1 MQTDLV
7 CSCGQP
13 CENESSSAGIRG
25 NKRQNRN
32 WVYVLA
38 KRKTKRQNSKRSR
51 VGIEN
56 SLTIVTV
63 NEKRNVQQEPS
74 SDMRR

>member
-38 KRKTKRQNSKRSR
+38 KKDEETKQ
-51 VGIEN
+51 
-56 SLTIVTV
+56 
-63 NEKRNVQQEPS
+63 
-74 SDMRR
+74 